1 MADLLGIQNADDLE
15 TELVHK
21 GAIDGV
27 EGRTPDKPQNVANT
41 KDSLAKAIFDN
52 LFNWLVAKMN
62 IEILP
67 AEKKSGD
74 PSRLEQ
80 FDQST
85 KTVGLLDIFG
95 FENFELNQFEQL
107 CINFVNE
114 KLHNLYISS
123 VFGAEKKEME
133 REGIEVELVLPA
145 LKVQDILLLMDNINS
160 KVAPLGLFQ
169 LVADKSGGNTMGS
182 DDMNKRVKELY
193 GIVLKNHEPNTYVF
207 SKIRNSTKFT
217 ISHSAKDVIYDSKNF
232 IERNADSM
240 SGSLSKLLIE
250 KSNPTIAMVY
260 SMKTGFETK

>member
-21 GAIDGV
+21 GAMDGV
-27 EGRTPDKPQNVANT
+27 KGRTPDKPQNVAST

-67 AEKKSGD
+67 AEKKSGNL
-74 PSRLEQ
+74 STLEQ

-133 REGIEVELVLPA
+133 R
-145 LKVQDILLLMDNINS
+145 
-160 KVAPLGLFQ
+160 
-169 LVADKSGGNTMGS
+169 
-182 DDMNKRVKELY
+182 
-193 GIVLKNHEPNTYVF
+193 
-207 SKIRNSTKFT
+207 
-217 ISHSAKDVIYDSKNF
+217 
-232 IERNADSM
+232 
-240 SGSLSKLLIE
+240 
-250 KSNPTIAMVY
+250 
-260 SMKTGFETK
+260 